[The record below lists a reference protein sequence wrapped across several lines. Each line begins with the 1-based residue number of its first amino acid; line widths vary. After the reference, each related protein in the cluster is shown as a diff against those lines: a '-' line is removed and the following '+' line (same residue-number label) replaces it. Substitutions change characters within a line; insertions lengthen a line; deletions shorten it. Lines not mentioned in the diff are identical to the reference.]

1 MVNRD
6 SAVPDK
12 VSETQSVSQAVNI
25 VGITKERLESDLRKM
40 GLNRGDHVSIA
51 SALSKVGPIVGGPE
65 AFIDAVI
72 EVIGPEGT
80 LMVNT
85 YTTGFHVFQLE
96 AANNYPPF
104 DPKLTP
110 CVTGVV
116 SETLRKNPQ
125 AIRSRH
131 PTSSVAA
138 IGKKASFLIEGH
150 GPYAGARLPYS
161 KLAEIGG
168 KSLFI
173 GLGNNLVALRHE
185 AQFRA
190 GLIDIVHLESCINY
204 LDEDGKTRP
213 FKGADVTACTR
224 ALPRL
229 VPIMMQRGMV
239 KEGTIGN
246 ARSILVSTKESLDL
260 MTDLLRKDPTQNLCD
275 DIACIWCREL
285 ERKMSLYKKIK
296 NPLLF
301 QKNTILIQLL
311 GIINRHRLR
320 GSRQAMRSIFVVKT
334 AYKWMNKYISIK

>member
-1 MVNRD
+1 MVDRD
-6 SAVPDK
+6 SDAPDK
-12 VSETQSVSQAVNI
+12 VREMQSVSKAVNM
-25 VGITKERLESDLRKM
+25 VGITKERLVSDLRKM

-51 SALSKVGPIVGGPE
+51 SALSKVGYIAGGPE

-85 YTTGFHVFQLE
+85 YTAFFQVFQLE
-96 AANNYPPF
+96 AVNNCPPF

-125 AIRSRH
+125 AMRSRH

-138 IGKKASFLIEGH
+138 IGKKASFLTKGH
-150 GPYAGARLPYS
+150 GPYAKARLPYS
-161 KLAEIGG
+161 RLAEIEG

-204 LDEDGKTRP
+204 LDEDGKTQL

-229 VPIMMQRGMV
+229 VPVMMQRGMV

-246 ARSILVSTKESLDL
+246 ARSILVSTKEALDL

-275 DIACIWCREL
+275 DIVCIWCREL
-285 ERKMSLYKKIK
+285 ERKMSLYKNIK

-301 QKNTILIQLL
+301 QKNIILIQLL
-311 GIINRHRLR
+311 GLINRHRLR
-320 GSRQAMRSIFVVKT
+320 GSRQAARSIFVVMT
-334 AYKWMNKYISIK
+334 AYKWMNKYVSVK